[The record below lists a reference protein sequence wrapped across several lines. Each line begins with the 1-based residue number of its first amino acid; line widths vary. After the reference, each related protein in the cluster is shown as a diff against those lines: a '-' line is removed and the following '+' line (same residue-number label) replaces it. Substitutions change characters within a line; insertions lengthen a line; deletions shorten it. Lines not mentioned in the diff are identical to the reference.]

1 MSSVDTRQQ
10 GSTLDNSQFP
20 PIEIFNPRVVDT
32 CRVSTRVNGVNSHT
46 DGGADIIG
54 SAVSAPLRYGAES
67 ARAGAATTSWRR
79 ATPSLLCGGGGPC
92 CGYTVAP
99 MALWRPW
106 RCGGCFCSLLA
117 GYQPP
122 PARGACCWRPS
133 KQRPKLATA
142 VHPPWLKYGGSICSL
157 SLLAAE
163 RCLSAPS
170 SSERLSPSLALC
182 QPTLAALFC
191 LLLSACR

>member
-1 MSSVDTRQQ
+1 LSSVDPCCRVSTLDISHCRV
-10 GSTLDNSQFP
+10 STLDNSHFP

-67 ARAGAATTSWRR
+67 ARAGAAATSWRR

-92 CGYTVAP
+92 CGYTPAPVA
-99 MALWRPW
+99 LRRPW

-117 GYQPP
+117 GDQPP
-122 PARGACCWRPS
+122 PARGACCWRPICLC
-133 KQRPKLATA
+133 PFCLAS
-142 VHPPWLKYGGSICSL
+142 WI
-157 SLLAAE
+157 
-163 RCLSAPS
+163 SAPS
-170 SSERLSPSLALC
+170 WTCRRSRRPTGGPRRRSFSLIL
-182 QPTLAALFC
+182 
-191 LLLSACR
+191 